1 MYRLLNYKY
10 FSSNLFHDIGLSNKY
25 PCASSQPISFKISY
39 SFSFSTAL
47 GDNGNIIIFT
57 NIYNRL

>member
-25 PCASSQPISFKISY
+25 PCASSQPISFD
-39 SFSFSTAL
+39 AL